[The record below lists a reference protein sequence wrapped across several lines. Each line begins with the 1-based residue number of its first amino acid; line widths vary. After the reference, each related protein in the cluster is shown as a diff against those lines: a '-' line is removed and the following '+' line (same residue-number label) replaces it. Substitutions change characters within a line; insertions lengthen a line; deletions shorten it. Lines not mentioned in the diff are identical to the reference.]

1 MTDQELQDI
10 GTLAVKRE
18 RLERRIASA
27 HREVHNSRLGWHS
40 VREQEH
46 ELSATIAELRQ
57 TITRCVFAS
66 ES

>member
-18 RLERRIASA
+18 RLERRIAGA
-27 HREVHNSRLGWHS
+27 RRQMHDGQIGWHN

-46 ELSATIAELRQ
+46 ELDATIAELRQ
-57 TITRCVFAS
+57 TITRYVFAS